1 MEVYSHGGVV
11 GFVLSGWVGLLFII
25 WIFSEIMSLITS
37 RMFFIRKLFIYFR
50 LRNKMSKMIPHWW
63 KISHID
69 IITMRKTDNG
79 FIETYI
85 KIKSKLDSDVWTN
98 NWLVIDKDISLI
110 ECDLFDRLKREDD
123 RLGVN
128 PTQLNREK
136 MLSDLGIK

>member
-1 MEVYSHGGVV
+1 
-11 GFVLSGWVGLLFII
+11 
-25 WIFSEIMSLITS
+25 
-37 RMFFIRKLFIYFR
+37 
-50 LRNKMSKMIPHWW
+50 MIPHWW